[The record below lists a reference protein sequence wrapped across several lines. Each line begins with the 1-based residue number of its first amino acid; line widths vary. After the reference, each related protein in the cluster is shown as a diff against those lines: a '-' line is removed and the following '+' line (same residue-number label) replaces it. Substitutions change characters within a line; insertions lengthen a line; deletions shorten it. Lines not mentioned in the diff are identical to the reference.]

1 MLNAYAIQGIY
12 FNKKKFIKE
21 AKTTAK
27 GIGFSDD
34 DLNRFADKLE
44 NDLKKKKLS
53 ERNVKTFCN
62 SFYSTLHL

>member
-1 MLNAYAIQGIY
+1 MKQIATQIPRR
-12 FNKKKFIKE
+12 KKE

-53 ERNVKTFCN
+53 ERNVKIFCN
-62 SFYSTLHL
+62 SFYSTLNK